1 MKKMAFYLRLS
12 CADGDMGKDNKDESN
27 SIENQRALLK
37 EFVTKQED
45 LAGEIIEYS
54 DDGYSGTNF
63 DRPGFRRMLEDAKA
77 GKIATILVKDL
88 SRLGRDYIGVGDYLE
103 QVFPVLD
110 VRFIAVLSNYDS
122 DNFAGTTMGLDMSI
136 TNLVNSLYCK
146 DLSKKQRSVLQSKW
160 KQGISTTGR
169 VPYGYNRGEDGAWE
183 VDAAAA
189 EVVRVIFEKAK
200 CRWNTSMIANYLNE
214 RNIPPPGM
222 YFKTKMHYETG
233 QRQVTDKEWLWD
245 LQKVWVILKNYS
257 YTGAMVHGK
266 TSPVVVGGKA
276 RRNVSIKD
284 RFILEGH
291 HEPIVCKEDF
301 YEANDAIRHSK
312 AYGLK
317 GDSGFTLKGKIRCG
331 NCNLRMNYDGHAMP
345 VVFCGHAVGA
355 GHKSKCDKTRHSAL
369 KIEGVVWYALR
380 QQLQLLQQLGS
391 ELTQKKKA
399 ENSGITAT
407 KQKAET
413 EIAVLKAERIR
424 QYEAYAEGVI
434 TKDEYLKKKAGLTA
448 RLAECESVY
457 SQTQALLQS
466 SSELSEQV
474 REIES
479 TAAALEVERKMT
491 RKTAETFIDTVYV
504 YDAEHVEVKFLFD
517 DVLERAKKASSRSY
531 DDNSE

>member
-27 SIENQRALLK
+27 SIENQRSLLQ

-103 QVFPVLD
+103 QVFPVLG

-169 VPYGYNRGEDGAWE
+169 VPYGYNRCEDGAWE
-183 VDAAAA
+183 IDSAAA

-222 YFKTKMHYETG
+222 YFKAKMHYETG
-233 QRQVTDKEWLWD
+233 QL
-245 LQKVWVILKNYS
+245 
-257 YTGAMVHGK
+257 
-266 TSPVVVGGKA
+266 
-276 RRNVSIKD
+276 
-284 RFILEGH
+284 F
-291 HEPIVCKEDF
+291 
-301 YEANDAIRHSK
+301 
-312 AYGLK
+312 
-317 GDSGFTLKGKIRCG
+317 
-331 NCNLRMNYDGHAMP
+331 
-345 VVFCGHAVGA
+345 
-355 GHKSKCDKTRHSAL
+355 
-369 KIEGVVWYALR
+369 
-380 QQLQLLQQLGS
+380 
-391 ELTQKKKA
+391 
-399 ENSGITAT
+399 
-407 KQKAET
+407 
-413 EIAVLKAERIR
+413 
-424 QYEAYAEGVI
+424 
-434 TKDEYLKKKAGLTA
+434 
-448 RLAECESVY
+448 SV
-457 SQTQALLQS
+457 
-466 SSELSEQV
+466 
-474 REIES
+474 
-479 TAAALEVERKMT
+479 K
-491 RKTAETFIDTVYV
+491 
-504 YDAEHVEVKFLFD
+504 
-517 DVLERAKKASSRSY
+517 
-531 DDNSE
+531 